1 MKKKSVS
8 LMALAIL
15 FTTVSFAQGL
25 HFGIKGGVN
34 LNKVDGKSFA
44 QEFKHGYSLGAFS
57 EINFSPK
64 VGIQPEV
71 MWNQTNTKTSTE
83 FKDIYNEGISELKDV
98 KLNYLSIPILLNL
111 RPSKLLTFQV
121 GPQFGILL
129 NTDQGLLQ
137 NGKQAF
143 KSGDFSMLGGVQLNI
158 ASFKIG
164 GRYAV
169 GLNNINDIDNQ
180 DRWKNQQWQLYVGFR
195 II

>member
-34 LNKVDGKSFA
+34 LNKIDGKSFSE
-44 QEFKHGYSLGAFS
+44 EFKHGYNLGGFA
-57 EINFSPK
+57 EINFSNK
-64 VGIQPEV
+64 IGIQPEV
-71 MWNQTNTKTSTE
+71 MWNQTNTQTSTE
-83 FKDIYNEGISELKDV
+83 FKDIYDEGVSELKDV

-111 RPSKLLTFQV
+111 RASKLLTFQV

-129 NTDQGLLQ
+129 NKDQGLLE

-143 KSGDFSMLGGVQLNI
+143 KTGDFSMLGGVQLNI
-158 ASFKIG
+158 ASFKVG
-164 GRYAV
+164 GRYAI

-180 DRWKNQQWQLYVGFR
+180 DKWKNQQWQLYIGFR